1 MNVFRKAFVLQII
14 LILLAFCFNHVNA
27 QTERIDLSL
36 ETSGV
41 SVNVWQ
47 FTWTQEVP
55 VTVNVTIINESPYT
69 SGTLFYEIVDLD
81 TNKTV
86 VDWTVGE
93 AVLIDAEGNT
103 TLVIQDNVPIRRDFT
118 AEHFRVNVKLSLI
131 QQVIETS
138 TDFEVQKDAVK
149 QFYSNVALVGL
160 CGVLITVAF
169 VSYKTEKK
177 PWEKYPTLESQKRR
191 KYPERKGKS

>member
-1 MNVFRKAFVLQII
+1 MTFLFPY
-14 LILLAFCFNHVNA
+14 VNA
-27 QTERIDLSL
+27 QTEQISL
-36 ETSGV
+36 HLEVSNV
-41 SVNVWQ
+41 SVSVWQ
-47 FTWTQEVP
+47 FTWTLEVP

-69 SGTLFYEIVDLD
+69 SGTLFYEIVNLD

-118 AEHFRVNVKLSLI
+118 VERFRINVKLSLVRE
-131 QQVIETS
+131 VIETS
-138 TDFEVQKDAVK
+138 ADFEVQKDMVRT
-149 QFYSNVALVGL
+149 FYSNVALVGL